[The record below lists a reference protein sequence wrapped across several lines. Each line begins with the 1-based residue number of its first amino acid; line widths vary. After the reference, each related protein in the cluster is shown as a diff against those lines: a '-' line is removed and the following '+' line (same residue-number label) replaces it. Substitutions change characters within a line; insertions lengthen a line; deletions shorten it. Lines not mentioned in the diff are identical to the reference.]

1 MNNFKRSRMTPKP
14 PMTSVP
20 MMTPMNPTHSVPMM
34 PPTPQMTSMPMMPPM
49 PPTPQMT
56 SMPMMTSTPPTPP
69 MTSVP
74 MMPPMPPTPQMTSM
88 IPTPPMT
95 PMTSPSMMPPTN
107 SMPSALPMTAPM
119 TSPSMIPP
127 MNSIRESYI
136 GESISITDPPVTDPT
151 LSTYDYNLS
160 EYRKYINKIEKR
172 GVAYVENIENS
183 FPSNYAK
190 CFKQNPIRMH
200 NEYKTCVFSAIME
213 VIFNCESVNMKPD
226 ETYENVSLLYKGLQN
241 STSQIISMLKSI
253 IDKYSL
259 NATCQVLEENPT
271 YNKFTKPVIFIV
283 RSPVV
288 KNVHPKLQ
296 NDYYLTGLVY
306 TCTEPLPRSKVLETH
321 YISCHA
327 VSLIRQ
333 TNDNWLLYS
342 NDLRPI
348 ATHIPTTYSIINNM
362 THFMP
367 VILRYEKI
375 DFSQGIAFHE

>member
-1 MNNFKRSRMTPKP
+1 
-14 PMTSVP
+14 
-20 MMTPMNPTHSVPMM
+20 
-34 PPTPQMTSMPMMPPM
+34 MPMMPPM

-56 SMPMMTSTPPTPP
+56 SM
-69 MTSVP
+69 P

-107 SMPSALPMTAPM
+107 SMPSALPMTAPMTSPSMIPPMNSMSSVPPMMAPMTNPSVMAPM

>member
-1 MNNFKRSRMTPKP
+1 MNNFKRFHITPKP
-14 PMTSVP
+14 PMISVP
-20 MMTPMNPTHSVPMM
+20 MMTPT
-34 PPTPQMTSMPMMPPM
+34 PPM
-49 PPTPQMT
+49 TP
-56 SMPMMTSTPPTPP
+56 MTSTPRMAP
-69 MTSVP
+69 
-74 MMPPMPPTPQMTSM
+74 M

-95 PMTSPSMMPPTN
+95 PMTSPSMIPP
-107 SMPSALPMTAPM
+107 MMTPM

-127 MNSIRESYI
+127 TNPIQESYI

-172 GVAYVENIENS
+172 GVAYVENIEKS

-375 DFSQGIAFHE
+375 DFSQGIAFHK